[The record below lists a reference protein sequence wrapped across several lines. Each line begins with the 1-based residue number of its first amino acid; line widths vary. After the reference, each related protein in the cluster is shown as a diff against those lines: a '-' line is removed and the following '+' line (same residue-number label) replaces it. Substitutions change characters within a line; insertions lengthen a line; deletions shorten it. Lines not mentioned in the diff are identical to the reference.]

1 MFGRLPVHR
10 GSPHRRDRAGLHVV
24 SQVWALHANAKDHGP
39 LNGVFVIV
47 QYIDNTTHHN
57 ITSST
62 EHQERIGSDRPD
74 RIEQN
79 NQQEEGIGKNFNI

>member
-10 GSPHRRDRAGLHVV
+10 GSPHRRDRPGLHVV
-24 SQVWALHANAKDHGP
+24 SQVRALHADAKDHGP
-39 LNGVFVIV
+39 LNVLFAIV

-57 ITSST
+57 VTSST
-62 EHQERIGSDRPD
+62 EHQSRIGSDRIG

-79 NQQEEGIGKNFNI
+79 SQTGRRNRKEF